1 METLVEETLEIFW
14 KEKRIIIYL
23 NLCMKTTLTCMV
35 LCFHYSELVM
45 LMYMNKSINLIKK
58 KYHCSISTARLFL
71 KLIPKLM
78 LVWHVLHY
86 QVTTPPPCRAVGCE
100 INPYEEGQFIQL
112 SELVYAKLHFYLQCV
127 APLAKIRHGQND

>member
-23 NLCMKTTLTCMV
+23 NLCMKSTLPCMV
-35 LCFHYSELVM
+35 LCFHYSELIM
-45 LMYMNKSINLIKK
+45 LMYINKSINLMN
-58 KYHCSISTARLFL
+58 CSISTARLFL
-71 KLIPKLM
+71 KLKPKLM

-100 INPYEEGQFIQL
+100 INPYKEGQFIQL
-112 SELVYAKLHFYLQCV
+112 SELVYAKLHFSLQCV
-127 APLAKIRHGQND
+127 APLAEIRHGQND